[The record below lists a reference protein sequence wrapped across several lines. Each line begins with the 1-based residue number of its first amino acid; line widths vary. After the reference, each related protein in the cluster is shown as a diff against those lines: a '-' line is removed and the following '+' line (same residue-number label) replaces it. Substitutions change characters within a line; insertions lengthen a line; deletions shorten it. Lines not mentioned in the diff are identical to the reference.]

1 MLDSLEGLDAL
12 VALRSAG
19 TVSEAAV
26 RLRLTQSAVSKRL
39 RALQDAVGFPLIEP
53 DGRRVQLTAAALDFV
68 ERAQPLIAE
77 LRALTRPTLAASPSS
92 FRIALADSIASSWGP
107 GVVRDALRALP
118 ATRAELH
125 AHRSVL
131 VIESVRLGRY
141 DIGLCT
147 EATGVKD
154 LIQHPI
160 VDEPLVLVHANLART
175 PARDLPLVT
184 IEPTSATWRAIE
196 PALRAHHP
204 AWLAGP
210 TVFVESF
217 GAVVQMARAGFGNG
231 LVPLGLA
238 RGLGLTRRGF
248 AATGVHRRIA
258 LFTRKT
264 VHQQAGYVTLREQL
278 TRAAARV
285 VPSGAY
291 APARRRGA

>member
-1 MLDSLEGLDAL
+1 MLDNLEGLDAL
-12 VALRSAG
+12 TALASFG

-39 RALQDAVGFPLIEP
+39 RTLQDAVGFQLTEP
-53 DGRRVQLTAAALDFV
+53 DGRRVQLTAAALDFL
-68 ERAQPLIAE
+68 ERARPLVAE
-77 LRALTRPTLAASPSS
+77 LRALTRQTSAAAPST

-107 GVVRDALRALP
+107 AVVRDALRHLP
-118 ATRAELH
+118 ATRVELH

-131 VIESVRLGRY
+131 VLESVRLGRY

-147 EATGVKD
+147 EAAGAKD
-154 LIQHPI
+154 LIQHAV
-160 VDEPLVLVHANLART
+160 VDEPLVMVHARLA
-175 PARDLPLVT
+175 PAPAPDVPLLA

-204 AWLAGP
+204 RLLAGP
-210 TVFVESF
+210 TIFVESF

-238 RGLGLTRRGF
+238 RGLGLGRRGY
-248 AATGVHRRIA
+248 ARLTSVDRRIA

-264 VHQQAGYVTLREQL
+264 VHQLASYVALREQL
-278 TRAAARV
+278 ARAAHRV
-285 VPSGAY
+285 F
-291 APARRRGA
+291 APRGSP

>member
-1 MLDSLEGLDAL
+1 MLDNLEGIDAL
-12 VALRSAG
+12 VALASAG

-39 RALQDAVGFPLIEP
+39 RALQDAVGLRLVEP
-53 DGRRVQLTAAALDFV
+53 DGRRLQLTAAALDFL
-68 ERAQPLIAE
+68 ERARPLVAE
-77 LRALTRPTLAASPSS
+77 LRALTRPRATIAPAS

-107 GVVRDALRALP
+107 AVVRDALRAVP
-118 ATRAELH
+118 ATRVELH

-131 VIESVRLGRY
+131 VLESVRLGRY
-141 DIGLCT
+141 DVGLCT
-147 EATGVKD
+147 EAAAARD
-154 LIQHPI
+154 LIQHPL
-160 VDEPLVLVHANLART
+160 VDEPMVVVHAQLARR
-175 PARDLPLVT
+175 PARDLPLLA

-204 AWLAGP
+204 RWLAGP

-238 RGLGLTRRGF
+238 RGLGLDRRGY
-248 AATGVHRRIA
+248 ARLPAVTRRIA

-264 VHQQAGYVTLREQL
+264 VHQLDGYVALRAQL
-278 TRAAARV
+278 ARAAQ
-285 VPSGAY
+285 GAF
-291 APARRRGA
+291 AERSPVR